1 METLNYK
8 ELGLRIGLEIHQQ
21 ISNQKLFCKCSTQFK
36 EQDLDIE
43 FLRKLKASA
52 GELGY
57 IDIAAEF
64 EQSRDREF
72 IYHGYKD
79 EYCLIDCDESPPME
93 MNQDAL
99 ITALSVAKLFKL
111 DIAD

>member
-1 METLNYK
+1 MLDYK

-21 ISNQKLFCKCSTQFK
+21 ISSQKLFCKCSTQFK
-36 EQDLDIE
+36 EKDLELE

-57 IDIAAEF
+57 VDVAAEF

-72 IYHGYKD
+72 FYHGYKN
-79 EYCLIDCDESPPME
+79 EYCLVDCD
-93 MNQDAL
+93 
-99 ITALSVAKLFKL
+99 
-111 DIAD
+111 